1 MRGPIAGVHPLL
13 APVLYSFQHAR
24 EDLARHTEGL
34 TLEQIW
40 ARPHGWGS
48 IGFHVRHIA
57 GSTGR
62 LMAYVQGRALDER
75 ELDQLK
81 AEELPTGPGR
91 EDLLT
96 QLDATFQ
103 SAEAIVRSIP
113 PETLAEPRG
122 VGRKQLPSTV
132 IGLLTHIAEHT
143 QRHVGQAISAAKV
156 ARSFTSSHAPQ
167 SSQ

>member
-1 MRGPIAGVHPLL
+1 MRGSIVGVHPLV

-62 LMAYVQGRALDER
+62 LMAYVQGRALNER
-75 ELDQLK
+75 ELDELK
-81 AEELPTGPGR
+81 AEELPTGP
-91 EDLLT
+91 
-96 QLDATFQ
+96 
-103 SAEAIVRSIP
+103 
-113 PETLAEPRG
+113 
-122 VGRKQLPSTV
+122 
-132 IGLLTHIAEHT
+132 
-143 QRHVGQAISAAKV
+143 
-156 ARSFTSSHAPQ
+156 
-167 SSQ
+167 